1 MLVLFILSK
10 QYFNLT
16 KQLTHIC
23 FSSSFLQRLVDMKF
37 RQEVYGKEDQEDS
50 NLRPAIIKHAVD
62 CPKRKS
68 LTKVT
73 NHSSKC
79 NHSSSSKNHQQR
91 LASKVSPNNSKSS
104 KPTKSKTK
112 ERIHFFPAQEESTS
126 HSSCIHEED
135 SLRRVTAYNRCTKKD
150 PPRFVLSDDED
161 DVVVDQNEKNDDDV
175 TPLLYERIKG
185 PKPTPRVA
193 KTTSSSTLKRT
204 YWTQPG
210 RTEQLSKPKEQPK
223 SNRKRQMI
231 TGINKTPLSF
241 IAKKMKRSPAGPF
254 YTDGV
259 EYRQLQD
266 KMKVKNAE
274 TLPSDDNESSKTLDY
289 SKEEL
294 MGIFPPR
301 EGGLKVKVDNNI
313 LEVIGNFVEV
323 KLEGK
328 VLWKASNEE
337 SNN

>member
-1 MLVLFILSK
+1 
-10 QYFNLT
+10 
-16 KQLTHIC
+16 
-23 FSSSFLQRLVDMKF
+23 MKF
-37 RQEVYGKEDQEDS
+37 RSEVYGKEDQEDS

-79 NHSSSSKNHQQR
+79 NLSSSKNHQR
-91 LASKVSPNNSKSS
+91 LISKVSPNNSKSS
-104 KPTKSKTK
+104 KPTAKSKTK
-112 ERIHFFPAQEESTS
+112 ERIHFFPVQEESS
-126 HSSCIHEED
+126 SRSSCIHEED

-161 DVVVDQNEKNDDDV
+161 DVVVDQNEKNDDV

-210 RTEQLSKPKEQPK
+210 RTEQLSKPKGQTK

-241 IAKKMKRSPAGPF
+241 IAKKMKRSPTGPF

-274 TLPSDDNESSKTLDY
+274 TLPIDDNESSKTLDY